1 MLCIFRAQNSALSGE
16 IMTKKANVRLL
27 IACLLG
33 FLAGLAAMVIAYPFI
48 FPPPILNEKLIHA
61 ETKTLIAKG
70 NFIHPNP
77 KDFIHYGKGSIN
89 VYKAKDQYEIFLNKD
104 FKVGPGPAF
113 HIFLSDAKNIK
124 TNTAFKNSKKYDLG
138 MLKSFQGSQIYS
150 IPSHV
155 NLSEIKSVV
164 IWCVSFSQLITSADL
179 KTT

>member
-1 MLCIFRAQNSALSGE
+1 MSAWFSGW
-16 IMTKKANVRLL
+16 TRSHAY
-27 IACLLG
+27 CL
-33 FLAGLAAMVIAYPFI
+33 PFF

-61 ETKTLIAKG
+61 ENKTLIKG

-77 KDFIHYGKGSIN
+77 KDFIHYGKGSVN
-89 VYKAKDQYEIFLNKD
+89 VYKTKNQHEIFLNKD

-124 TNTAFKNSKKYDLG
+124 TNIAFKNSKKYDLG

-150 IPSHV
+150 IPSQV

-164 IWCVSFSQLITSADL
+164 IWCVSFSQLITSANL
-179 KTT
+179 KEIK